1 MVVFFDCVTE
11 FKENICQK
19 FLYAL
24 KIVAPFGFE
33 ISSQLSSAECRFGTS
48 TIQCLKITGHS

>member
-24 KIVAPFGFE
+24 KIVEPFGFE
-33 ISSQLSSAECRFGTS
+33 ISSQLSYAEC
-48 TIQCLKITGHS
+48 